1 MKQNLLLLVS
11 SNGLAAKLSD
21 EIHVLHRLIY
31 HPVHSPLGSFDLNY
45 FLLINIVVI
54 HVPHVF
60 KENIFKNI
68 FKENIFKQQ
77 TTRIHISWDN
87 GIIQEIKQE

>member
-60 KENIFKNI
+60 KENIFK
-68 FKENIFKQQ
+68 QQ

-87 GIIQEIKQE
+87 GIIQEIK